1 MIEVTINGDR
11 RQVEPNQTLAQF
23 LAGLRLEPRMVVVER
38 NGEIVARDRLG
49 ETPLSEGDTLEIVQ
63 MMAGG

>member
-1 MIEVTINGDR
+1 MIEVTINGDC
-11 RQVEPNQTLAQF
+11 RQVEPGQTLAQ
-23 LAGLRLEPRMVVVER
+23 LLSRLRLEPRMVVVER

-49 ETPLSEGDTLEIVQ
+49 ETPLTAGDTLEIVQ

>member
-11 RQVEPNQTLAQF
+11 RRVEPGQTLAQ
-23 LAGLRLEPRMVVVER
+23 LLSALCLEPRVVVIER

-49 ETPLSEGDTLEIVQ
+49 ETTIAAGDTLEIVQ

>member
-1 MIEVTINGDR
+1 MIEVTINGDQ
-11 RQVEPNQTLAQF
+11 RQVKPEQTLAQY
-23 LAGLRLEPRMVVVER
+23 LQTLRLEPRMVVVER

-49 ETPLSEGDTLEIVQ
+49 ETLLLAGDRLEIVQ

>member
-11 RQVEPNQTLAQF
+11 RQVQPGQTVAEF
-23 LAGLRLEPRMVVVER
+23 LQGLRLEPRMVVVER
-38 NGEIVARDRLG
+38 NGEIVARERLA
-49 ETPLSEGDTLEIVQ
+49 ETPVDEGDALEIVQ

>member
-11 RQVEPNQTLAQF
+11 RQVEPGQTLAQF
-23 LAGLRLEPRMVVVER
+23 LTGLRLEPRIVVVER
-38 NGEIVARDRLG
+38 NGEIVARHHLG
-49 ETPLSEGDTLEIVQ
+49 ETPLADGDNLEIVQ

>member
-11 RQVEPNQTLAQF
+11 RQVDAGQTLAQF
-23 LAGLRLEPRMVVVER
+23 LSGLRLEPRMVVVER

-49 ETPLSEGDTLEIVQ
+49 ETPLAAGDTLEIVQ

>member
-11 RQVEPNQTLAQF
+11 RQVDRGQTLAEF
-23 LAGLRLEPRMVVVER
+23 LSGLRLEPRMVVVER
-38 NGEIVARDRLG
+38 NGEIVARDRLA
-49 ETPLSEGDTLEIVQ
+49 ETPVQEGDTLEIVQ

>member
-11 RQVEPNQTLAQF
+11 RQVAAGQTLSEF
-23 LAGLRLEPRMVVVER
+23 LSGLRLEPRMVVVER
-38 NGEIVARDRLG
+38 NGAIVARDRLA
-49 ETPLSEGDTLEIVQ
+49 ETPVEKGDNLEIVQ

>member
-1 MIEVTINGDR
+1 VIDVTINGDR
-11 RQVEPNQTLAQF
+11 RQLESGQTLAQ
-23 LAGLRLEPRMVVVER
+23 LLSALRLEPRMVVIER

-49 ETPLSEGDTLEIVQ
+49 ETTVSAGDTLEIVQ

>member
-1 MIEVTINGDR
+1 VIEVTINGDR
-11 RQVEPNQTLAQF
+11 RQVESGQTLAQ
-23 LAGLRLEPRMVVVER
+23 LLSALRLEPRMVVIER

-49 ETPLSEGDTLEIVQ
+49 ETPIAPGDTLEIVQ